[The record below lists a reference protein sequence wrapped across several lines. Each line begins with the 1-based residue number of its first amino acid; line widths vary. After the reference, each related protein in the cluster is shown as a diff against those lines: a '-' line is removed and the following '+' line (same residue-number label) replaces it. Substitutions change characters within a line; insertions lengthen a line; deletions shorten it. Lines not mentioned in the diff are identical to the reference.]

1 MAVER
6 ERLHVETAADWEA
19 WLRANHATSTG
30 IALLIAKKGSA
41 FSSPTQP
48 EALDVALMFGWIDAV
63 RNALDDDFYVQTYTP
78 RTKRSPWS
86 IVNQGKVAA
95 LIEAGRMHPAGQA
108 EIDRAKADG
117 RWDAAYAGS
126 KDIVEPDD
134 LLAALDASPT
144 AKAFYATLS
153 SQNRYAILF
162 RLHQVKRAETRE
174 RNLAKFIAQL
184 EVGETIYPQKP
195 KG

>member
-1 MAVER
+1 MVER
-6 ERLHVETAADWEA
+6 ERLSFETAAEWEA
-19 WLRANHATSTG
+19 WLRENHATSTG
-30 IALLIAKKGSA
+30 VTLTIAKKGSRY
-41 FSSPTQP
+41 SSPTQP

-63 RNALDDDFYVQTYTP
+63 RNALDDDFYLQTYTP

-117 RWDAAYAGS
+117 RWDAAYPGS
-126 KDIVEPDD
+126 ATITEPDD
-134 LLAALDASPT
+134 LLSALEASPA
-144 AKAFYATLS
+144 AKTFYATLS

-162 RLHQVKRAETRE
+162 RLHNAKRPETRE

-184 EVGETIYPQKP
+184 EAGETIYPQK
-195 KG
+195 GTR

>member
-1 MAVER
+1 MVER
-6 ERLHVETAADWEA
+6 EQLYFESADGWEE

-30 IALLIAKKGSA
+30 VALRIAKKGSS
-41 FSSPTQP
+41 FTSPTQP
-48 EALDVALMFGWIDAV
+48 EALDIALMFGWIDAV

-86 IVNQGKVAA
+86 IVNQGKVAV

-117 RWDAAYAGS
+117 RWDAAYPGS
-126 KDIVEPDD
+126 AAITVPDD
-134 LLAALDASPT
+134 FAAALAANPAAAEFFPKLT
-144 AKAFYATLS
+144 
-153 SQNRYAILF
+153 SQNRYAILG

-174 RNLAKFIAQL
+174 RNIVKFIAQL
-184 EVGETIYPQKP
+184 ERGETIYPQKL
-195 KG
+195 

>member
-1 MAVER
+1 MVER
-6 ERLHVETAADWEA
+6 EQLYFESADGWEE

-30 IALLIAKKGSA
+30 VALRIAKKGSS
-41 FSSPTQP
+41 FTSPTQP
-48 EALDVALMFGWIDAV
+48 EALDIALMFGWIDAV

-86 IVNQGKVAA
+86 IVNQGKVAV
-95 LIEAGRMHPAGQA
+95 LIEAGRMHPSGQA

-126 KDIVEPDD
+126 ATITEPDD
-134 LLAALDASPT
+134 LLAALEASPS
-144 AKAFYATLS
+144 AKAFYATLT

-162 RLHQVKRAETRE
+162 RLHHAKRAETRQ
-174 RNLAKFIAQL
+174 RNLVKFIAQL
-184 EVGETIYPQKP
+184 EAGETIYPQKSR
-195 KG
+195 G

>member
-1 MAVER
+1 MVER
-6 ERLHVETAADWEA
+6 ERLYFENAAGWEA
-19 WLRANHATSTG
+19 WLRENHATSTG
-30 IALLIAKKGSA
+30 IALKIAKKGSS

-95 LIEAGRMHPAGQA
+95 LVEAGRMHPAGQA

-117 RWDAAYAGS
+117 RWAAAYAGS
-126 KDIVEPDD
+126 ATITEPEDF
-134 LLAALDASPT
+134 LAALAANP
-144 AKAFYATLS
+144 AAAAFYPTLS

-162 RLHQVKRAETRE
+162 RLHHAKRAETRE

-184 EVGETIYPQKP
+184 EAGETIYPQKR
-195 KG
+195 